1 MICFGAEMERNK
13 KKKKKKGHVGPTQ
26 IKKKKEKE

>member
-1 MICFGAEMERNK
+1 MICFGAEMERN